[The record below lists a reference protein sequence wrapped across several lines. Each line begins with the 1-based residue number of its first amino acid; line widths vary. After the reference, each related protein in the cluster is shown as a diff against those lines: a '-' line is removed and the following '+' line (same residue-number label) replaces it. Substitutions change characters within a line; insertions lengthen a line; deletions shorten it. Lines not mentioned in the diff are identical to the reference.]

1 MAYDATERTSNTKN
15 IRSALKSIHRIP
27 AVRRPLSSTP
37 SHCLRLRL
45 SRQSTTM
52 RFTLHNTTFMKFI
65 NIATIVQPNRFIS
78 ICHSTHAHTKHTATN
93 TQINTDRR
101 NKNRTY
107 WTEQKQKNNAHGL
120 DASVSAHRRFSF
132 IHTSHNVLRLLS
144 SIHITSV
151 YNTHNTHTLH
161 TRSDINIEFEAQQ
174 KHIASVW
181 VLAQSCCYKL
191 YGRVMGVCVWKYTE
205 HSLSMAI
212 EYI

>member
-37 SHCLRLRL
+37 SFAPIDYDALYASQYNIHAVYKY
-45 SRQSTTM
+45 SNYSTTEPIH
-52 RFTLHNTTFMKFI
+52 FHLPLHSRSHQTY
-65 NIATIVQPNRFIS
+65 S
-78 ICHSTHAHTKHTATN
+78 HKH

-107 WTEQKQKNNAHGL
+107 WTEQKQKNNAHGS

-151 YNTHNTHTLH
+151 YNTHNTHTH
-161 TRSDINIEFEAQQ
+161 
-174 KHIASVW
+174 
-181 VLAQSCCYKL
+181 
-191 YGRVMGVCVWKYTE
+191 YT
-205 HSLSMAI
+205 HGPI
-212 EYI
+212 